1 MYGYQHSSFFFGFL
15 LLISDKSPEFTNFT
29 VILLIEIKAILFPIP
44 NLQQVVIEC
53 FLGDADLLSGTFKR
67 LLEIIPI
74 LIIEPSIELP
84 PESNLLNNLT
94 NPLFLLP
101 LAVLLL
107 LEIFILVLL
116 LLNECIDGN
125 FLFVPNL
132 DPKLHHE

>member
-1 MYGYQHSSFFFGFL
+1 MYGYQHSSFFLSFL

-29 VILLIEIKAILFPIP
+29 VILLIEIKAILFSIP

-53 FLGDADLLSGTFKR
+53 FLGDADFLSCTFKR

-74 LIIEPSIELP
+74 LIIEPSVELP

-107 LEIFILVLL
+107 L
-116 LLNECIDGN
+116 
-125 FLFVPNL
+125 
-132 DPKLHHE
+132 